1 MHSFDLPR
9 VPLHKLPK
17 MPSKIEK
24 FENLI
29 VYGPQGSGKYTQA
42 LRLVAP
48 YSKSGLKYHKRVNVL
63 FNGEDY
69 PIKISDVHYEV
80 DMELLGCT
88 PRVLWHELYTH
99 IKNIIYSKYKEKHGI
114 IVCTNFHATNKD
126 ILDVFHSYMQEDVRY
141 ILITDAVSFIPK
153 AVTARCRIVAL
164 PRPSESAMQACF
176 GTKGPEKNLRFIGY
190 VVDNTTPVCQKLKAI
205 LDGEESFAKLRDEL
219 YNILVLNL
227 NVETVV
233 WSLLTHTFSKI
244 SEAQQRDVLKS
255 TFVFFQYYNNNYRP
269 IYHLEYYMYMLMRAI
284 QAR

>member
-1 MHSFDLPR
+1 MNTFDLPL
-9 VPLHKLPK
+9 PALHKLPK
-17 MPSKIEK
+17 MPHKIEQ

-29 VYGPQGSGKYTQA
+29 IYGPQGVGKYTQA
-42 LRLVAP
+42 LRLIAP
-48 YSKSGLKYHKRVNVL
+48 YSKSGLKYHKRVNIL

-99 IKNIIYSKYKEKHGI
+99 IKNIIHSKYSDKNGI

-153 AVTARCRIVAL
+153 AVAARCRVVAL
-164 PRPSESAMQACF
+164 PRPAEGAMQACF
-176 GTKGPEKNLRFIGY
+176 GTKGPEKNLRFVGY
-190 VVDNTTPVCQKLKAI
+190 VADNTTAICQKLKNI
-205 LDGEESFAKLRDEL
+205 LDNGEQFAKIRDEL

-233 WSLLTHTFSKI
+233 WSLLTHVFSKI
-244 SEAQQRDVLKS
+244 PPAKHREVLQH

-269 IYHLEYYMYMLMRAI
+269 IYHLEHFMYTLMRAI
-284 QAR
+284 HAE